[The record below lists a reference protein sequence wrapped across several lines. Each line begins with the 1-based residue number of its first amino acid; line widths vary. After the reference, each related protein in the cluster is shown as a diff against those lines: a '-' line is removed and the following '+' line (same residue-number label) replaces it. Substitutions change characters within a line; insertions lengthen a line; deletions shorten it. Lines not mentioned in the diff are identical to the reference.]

1 MTDNIETTFAAL
13 RLAGPS
19 HPALSLTAHLPHSS
33 LASGLTGLTAYK
45 PHGAPQRRDNIETK
59 FAELHLAGPS
69 HLGLIPDST
78 LAWFAW
84 LLSGSIFVGQSSKP
98 TPLKV
103 LVDPSLPH
111 SIYACQSLKSAP
123 LRIVSDSRA
132 VESASRQ
139 NVPLSGWLDTL
150 DIDISSPSR
159 PAFVCG
165 DLLRFFN

>member
-103 LVDPSLPH
+103 LVDTGLTH
-111 SIYACQSLKSAP
+111 SICVCSKSAP